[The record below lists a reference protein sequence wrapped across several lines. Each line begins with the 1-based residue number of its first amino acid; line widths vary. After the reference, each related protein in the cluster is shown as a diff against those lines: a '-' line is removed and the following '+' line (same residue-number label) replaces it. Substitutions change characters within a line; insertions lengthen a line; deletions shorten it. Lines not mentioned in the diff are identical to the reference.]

1 MKEQS
6 AQTSLVRVLASFGI
20 LYFVLAVA
28 AIYLSRQEGN
38 IATLWFANALGITCL
53 LSQPRSRYPAILLS
67 GALANVCANLAFG
80 DSLALSLAFVPPN
93 VLEMLLGS
101 ELIRRTRVDEHFNES
116 PRRFLRFILVGCCSA
131 PLLSATLGAA
141 TVSWT
146 GDVPFSRVWLAW
158 YIGTTIG
165 AIGLLPLALLIL
177 RKGWVLFAECVDAL
191 KTVPF
196 MVALV
201 AISIL
206 ALLYMPNPFI
216 YITLP
221 LIVAAAILSF
231 EGTVLVVWVSSL
243 TIGVMISTGYFKVPS
258 ITANWQ
264 LLRVYLPVL
273 LTMIPPLILAVSMKE
288 VRLKERG
295 RLQIESALEQSHQEL
310 QTIID
315 HMPAMIAYW
324 DKDLINHFGNQA
336 YEEWFGLSPH
346 QLQGMS
352 LHEVLG
358 EEIFR
363 QNEPYVQGVLSG
375 KPQMFE
381 RDLADKTGLVRHVLA
396 SYIPDVDTGVIKGF
410 YVFVTDITD
419 LKKAQQE
426 QAQAQNQLQGVID
439 AASEFSIIATDLQ
452 GIIKVFSVGAE
463 RMLGYSAAEVVDK
476 QSPAILHVLDEVVAR
491 GEELSAQFGRSIGG
505 FDVFVELARQGKP
518 ESREWTYVRKDG
530 SRLPV
535 NLVVTAIHDA
545 NGAITGF
552 LGIANDISMQR
563 QLLSSLVSAKEQ
575 AEAASL
581 AKSAFVANMSH
592 EIRTPMNAVLGMARL
607 LSGTPLSADQKKYL
621 EMIQMSGQS
630 LLGILNDILDFSK
643 IEAGRMELSHEAFDL
658 NDVLNGLANIMSVNA
673 SEKDLELA
681 IGIEPNVPLQL
692 CGDALRLQQ
701 ILINLVGNAI
711 KFTAQGEVSVWV
723 RLDRSIGAGNDTA
736 SLCFSVRDTGIGMDV
751 EQAGRLFNAFS
762 QADNSTTRR
771 FGGTG
776 LGLTIS
782 RRLAELMGGRI
793 EVFSTLGVGSEFRF
807 TVPLALGRVTLPTK
821 GESKPIHV
829 LIVDDN
835 KTSREALALTLQSC
849 QLQAEVVESGEQAL
863 ARIAAGGVYDL
874 VLIDAQMPGM
884 DGLSTMKAIRQQL
897 LTRLVPVVLMV
908 SAFGRESLVQQRA
921 SSQAAAILTKPLTA
935 SMLCSS
941 VKEVLAGYSAYS
953 SVFTPVER
961 PDRALELAME
971 GLKDMH
977 LLLVE
982 DNPLNQIVAKGL
994 LLKAGMTV
1002 DIVEN
1007 GQKAVDQLRQN
1018 PLAYQMVLMD
1028 VQMPVMDGYTAT
1040 RIIRSELQ
1048 LTLPVVA
1055 MSAGVMESEQE
1066 ECRAAGMNDFIAKP
1080 IEYERMLAVI
1090 ARNAAP
1096 VLNDDEGQSLPRSSF

>member
-1 MKEQS
+1 MP
-6 AQTSLVRVLASFGI
+6 LVRVLVSFGV

-38 IATLWFANALGITCL
+38 IATLWFANALGIAYL
-53 LSQPRSRYPAILLS
+53 LRQPRSRYPAILLS
-67 GALANVCANLAFG
+67 GAAANVCANLAFG

-101 ELIRRTRVDEHFNES
+101 EFIRRTRVDERFNES
-116 PRRFLRFILVGCCSA
+116 PVRLLRFILVGCCSA

-141 TVSWT
+141 TVSWM
-146 GDVPFSRVWLAW
+146 GSVPFARVWLAW

-165 AIGLLPLALLIL
+165 AIGLLPVALLIV
-177 RKGWVLFAECVDAL
+177 RKGLALFYECVEWL
-191 KTVPF
+191 KTLPF
-196 MVALV
+196 MVAAVTTSLF
-201 AISIL
+201 
-206 ALLYMPNPFI
+206 ALLYVPNPFI

-221 LIVAAAILSF
+221 LIIAAAILSF
-231 EGTVLVVWVSSL
+231 EGTALVVWVSSL
-243 TIGVMISTGYFKVPS
+243 TTGAMIATGYFKVPS
-258 ITANWQ
+258 ITTHWQ
-264 LLRVYLPVL
+264 LLSVYVPVL
-273 LTMIPPLILAVSMKE
+273 LTMIPPLVLAVSMKE
-288 VRLKERG
+288 VRIKERS
-295 RLQIESALEQSHQEL
+295 RQRVEQALAQSHQEL

-336 YEEWFGLSPH
+336 YEQWFGVIPNRLR
-346 QLQGMS
+346 GMHIRE
-352 LHEVLG
+352 LIG
-358 EEIFR
+358 EDVFR
-363 QNEPYVQGVLSG
+363 QNQPYLQGVLRG
-375 KPQMFE
+375 EPQMFE
-381 RDLADKTGLVRHVLA
+381 RDLVDQAGAVRHTLA
-396 SYIPDVDTGVIKGF
+396 SYIPDVDKGEVKGF
-410 YVFVTDITD
+410 YAFVTDITS
-419 LKKAQQE
+419 LKNAQKE
-426 QAQAQNQLQGVID
+426 QAQAQDQLQGVID

-476 QSPAILHVLDEVVAR
+476 QSPAILHVPDEVIAR
-491 GEELSAQFGRSIGG
+491 GEVLSAQFGRPISG
-505 FDVFVELARQGKP
+505 FDVFVVLARQGQP

-545 NGAITGF
+545 KGEITGF

-592 EIRTPMNAVLGMARL
+592 EIRTPMNAVLGMTRL
-607 LSGTPLSADQKKYL
+607 LSGTPLSVDQKKYL
-621 EMIQMSGQS
+621 EMIQVSGQS

-643 IEAGRMELSHEAFDL
+643 IEAGRMELSHEIFDL

-681 IGIEPNVPLQL
+681 IGLEPDVPLQWR
-692 CGDALRLQQ
+692 GDALRLQQ

-723 RLDRSIGAGNDTA
+723 GLDQNIEADGDKA
-736 SLCFSVRDTGIGMDV
+736 SLCFSVRDTGIGMD
-751 EQAGRLFNAFS
+751 AGQTSRLFSAFS

-782 RRLAELMGGRI
+782 RRLAELMNGRI
-793 EVFSTLGVGSEFRF
+793 EVFSSLGVGSEFRF
-807 TVPLALGRVTLPTK
+807 TVPLTHGPVVAPVKSERLVQ
-821 GESKPIHV
+821 V

-835 KTSREALALTLQSC
+835 KTSRAALALMLQRC
-849 QLQAEVVESGEQAL
+849 QLQADVVESGAL
-863 ARIAAGGVYDL
+863 AIAKIAAGAHYDL
-874 VLIDAQMPGM
+874 ALVDAQMPEMG
-884 DGLSTMKAIRQQL
+884 GLSTLQALRQQP
-897 LTRLVPVVLMV
+897 LTRALPVVLMT
-908 SAFGRESLVQQRA
+908 SPFGRESLVQQRT
-921 SSQAAAILTKPLTA
+921 SSQADAILTKPVTA
-935 SMLCSS
+935 SLLCSS
-941 VKEVLAGYSAYS
+941 LKEILTGYSNS
-953 SVFTPVER
+953 SSER
-961 PDRALELAME
+961 AMAVQSDHLLELATE
-971 GLKDMH
+971 GLNAMH

-994 LLKAGMTV
+994 LLKAGITV
-1002 DIVEN
+1002 DIVDN
-1007 GQKAVDQLRQN
+1007 GQKAVEQLRQN
-1018 PLAYQMVLMD
+1018 PKVYEMVLMD
-1028 VQMPVMDGYTAT
+1028 VQMPVMDGFTAT
-1040 RIIRSELQ
+1040 RLIRSELQ
-1048 LTLPVVA
+1048 LTLPIVA

-1090 ARNAAP
+1090 ARN
-1096 VLNDDEGQSLPRSSF
+1096 VLSDHQGRI